1 VRRDRAVDT
10 VSPTAATLAIN
21 TARPRVLR
29 SSPTASATV
38 TETIDSAAPWAS
50 AVDHGERVGAAFSR
64 RDGCIGVIMPFR
76 RRQR

>member
-1 VRRDRAVDT
+1 
-10 VSPTAATLAIN
+10 
-21 TARPRVLR
+21 VLR